1 MRLVKFILLIFV
13 VLVLAGCSVPELEP
27 QPAATPAP
35 LFGEEVSG
43 YGTWYGPL
51 FHGRVTTSGIAYD
64 MEKLTASH
72 RSYPLGAVVEVTN
85 PDNGRKVKVTINDRH
100 NLEKG
105 IQLCLSKKAAKEIGV
120 YPRKRFKV
128 VFMMI
133 K

>member
-1 MRLVKFILLIFV
+1 MRMVKLIFFISSI
-13 VLVLAGCSVPELEP
+13 LVLTGCSVPELEP
-27 QPAATPAP
+27 QPAAPPAP

-51 FHGRVTTSGIAYD
+51 FHGRLTTSGVAYD

-72 RSYPLGAVVEVTN
+72 RNYPLGAVVDITN
-85 PDNGRKVKVTINDRH
+85 PDNGKKVKVTINDRH
-100 NLEKG
+100 NLNNG
-105 IQLCLSKKAAKEIGV
+105 IQLCLSKKAAKHLGV
-120 YPRKRFKV
+120 YPKKKFKV